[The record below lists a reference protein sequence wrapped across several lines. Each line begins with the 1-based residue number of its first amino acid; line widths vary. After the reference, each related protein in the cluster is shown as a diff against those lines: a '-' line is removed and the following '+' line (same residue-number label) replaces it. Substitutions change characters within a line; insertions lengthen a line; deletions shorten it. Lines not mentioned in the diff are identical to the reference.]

1 MRSVELA
8 GAIGIIFGGP
18 QKKVLHGELMRS
30 VGTGL
35 APEPRR
41 DYWAPDG
48 ILTSVGQRRETIH
61 SEGYSVANRQWSDVP
76 RGHSRSRHGNQRP

>member
-41 DYWAPDG
+41 DYWTPDG
-48 ILTSVGQRRETIH
+48 ISATTQLSPFGLSRLSLSRE
-61 SEGYSVANRQWSDVP
+61 WPKVP
-76 RGHSRSRHGNQRP
+76 RDHSRSRHGNQRP